1 LLLAN
6 DACLKGQGQLI
17 RVTSRREGNSQL
29 AVEISDDGKPILPE
43 KISSIF
49 EPNFANSDSGRGTGM
64 ELSVCREI
72 VRQHNGQITAESQT
86 GRDTIFRITLPG
98 EV

>member
-1 LLLAN
+1 VNGVL
-6 DACLKGQGQLI
+6 
-17 RVTSRREGNSQL
+17 V
-29 AVEISDDGKPILPE
+29 VEISDDGKPILPE

-49 EPNFANSDSGRGTGM
+49 EPDFANSDSGRGTGM

-72 VRQHNGQITAESQT
+72 VRQHNGQITAESQA

-98 EV
+98 DV

>member
-1 LLLAN
+1 MI
-6 DACLKGQGQLI
+6 G
-17 RVTSRREGNSQL
+17 VTSRL
-29 AVEISDDGKPILPE
+29 ADSDLVVVEISDDGKPIPPE
-43 KISSIF
+43 KIGSIF
-49 EPNFANSDSGRGTGM
+49 EPNFENSDSGRGTGM

-72 VRQHNGQITAESQT
+72 VRQHNGQITVESQA